1 MADHDAP
8 DPSPSLTLMRG
19 EDPVR
24 AMGKF
29 VNFMKENGATDK
41 EINYERSYFH
51 QWEKSNADKVCFTI
65 KKVDGRVQIEAVE
78 VRGEQRVRLTNNI
91 IIKNPETEK

>member
-8 DPSPSLTLMRG
+8 DPSPSLTLKRG
-19 EDPVR
+19 EDPLKG
-24 AMGKF
+24 MDKF
-29 VNFMKENGATDK
+29 LKFMEDNGATK
-41 EINYERSYFH
+41 EDINMERSYFH
-51 QWEKSNADKVCFTI
+51 QWEKSDADEVCFTI
-65 KKVDGRVQIEAVE
+65 KKVDDTVQIEAVE